1 MASMKLV
8 LMAQGNKILKLSVRV
23 KYDRV
28 KYDFGEGENIRKT
41 RKKTKVL
48 KERY

>member
-8 LMAQGNKILKLSVRV
+8 LMAQGNKTLKLSV
-23 KYDRV
+23 RV

-41 RKKTKVL
+41 RFEKKTKVL